1 MGRKDVCNFR
11 WVVREDLMEK
21 ETVRHKCEAGEREKA
36 WLLSGEKHSSPRE
49 ERPWGGPVPEMC

>member
-1 MGRKDVCNFR
+1 MFATSGGWSGKTLWRRRQSGINVKQV
-11 WVVREDLMEK
+11 
-21 ETVRHKCEAGEREKA
+21 REKA